1 MRQAK
6 VIVEAA
12 ERLILV
18 NGARFTTQELVKEA
32 GIATQTFYRHFT
44 GKDQLLLAVIE
55 DIIANQTARYEASA
69 QHLPDPVA
77 RLRHY
82 VRSAVS
88 SLNAP
93 GWEGAGARFIPA
105 EHWRLHQLYPEE
117 LAHATRPFADLV
129 ARELTAAQEAGL
141 LTPRHIERDATVVA
155 RLVTSVYHHYAF
167 ARTDETAE
175 SIGDYLWSFC
185 LAALGGSP
193 EQEQPDGPQPT
204 DAQAETKPAGPRV
217 KVQRA
222 DPTVLPQ
229 QAPPSARKQ
238 PLPQAAR

>member
-1 MRQAK
+1 MRQAR

-55 DIIANQTARYEASA
+55 DIIADQTERYEASA
-69 QHLPDPVA
+69 RHLPDPVA

-129 ARELTAAQEAGL
+129 ARELTAAREAGL

-155 RLVTSVYHHYAF
+155 RLVTSVYHHHAF
-167 ARTDETAE
+167 TRTDESAE
-175 SIGDYLWSFC
+175 SIGDHLWTFC

-193 EQEQPDGPQPT
+193 RPEQPALPHQTPPGPAANPQT
-204 DAQAETKPAGPRV
+204 ELIPRPKRV
-217 KVQRA
+217 V
-222 DPTVLPQ
+222 
-229 QAPPSARKQ
+229 
-238 PLPQAAR
+238 